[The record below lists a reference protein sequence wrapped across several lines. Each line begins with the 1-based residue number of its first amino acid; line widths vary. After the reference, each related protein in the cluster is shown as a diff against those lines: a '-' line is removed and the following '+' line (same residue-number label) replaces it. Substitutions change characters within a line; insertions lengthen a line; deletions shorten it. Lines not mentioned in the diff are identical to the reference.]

1 MKGPESNRFNPDE
14 NKGKPQKFKGGIR
27 NGNETICKKEIPAA
41 FCNCPWLCQFN
52 HCSNSL
58 N

>member
-27 NGNETICKKEIPAA
+27 NRNETICKKRFQQLSVTA
-41 FCNCPWLCQFN
+41 LGYV
-52 HCSNSL
+52 NSTTARIL
-58 N
+58 